1 MPRRPTLR
9 VVEVFASVQGEGVR
23 QGEPTVFVRLAG
35 CNLRCSFCD
44 TAYAWTAGRAMTPA
58 QVEARVAALRKRFP
72 ARWVCLTGG
81 EPMLQEIAGLVRSL
95 KKSGLKVQVE
105 TNGTIFQ
112 PISADWVTLSPKPPS
127 YQYDRRYRR
136 IAREV
141 KIVVTKSLS
150 LAVVKKLRGEFPVK
164 VPLTLQP
171 ESNAPWSR
179 AKAIRL
185 LERAVREGFADVRLS
200 IQLHKILGI
209 P

>member
-9 VVEVFASVQGEGVR
+9 VAEVFASVQGEGLR
-23 QGEPTVFVRLAG
+23 QGEPMVFVRLAG

-44 TAYAWTAGRAMTPA
+44 TAYAWTDGRAMTPA
-58 QVEARVAALRKRFP
+58 QVGAKVKALRKRFP

-81 EPMLQEIAGLVRSL
+81 EPMLQDIGALVRSL

-105 TNGTIFQ
+105 TNGTIFR
-112 PISADWVTLSPKPPS
+112 PSSADWVTVSPKPDK
-127 YQYDRRYRR
+127 YQYDRRYKR

-150 LAVVKKLRGEFPVK
+150 LAVLRKLKAEFPAK

-179 AKAIRL
+179 AKAVRLFKRAVHEGIADIRL
-185 LERAVREGFADVRLS
+185 SV
-200 IQLHKILGI
+200 QLHKVLGI